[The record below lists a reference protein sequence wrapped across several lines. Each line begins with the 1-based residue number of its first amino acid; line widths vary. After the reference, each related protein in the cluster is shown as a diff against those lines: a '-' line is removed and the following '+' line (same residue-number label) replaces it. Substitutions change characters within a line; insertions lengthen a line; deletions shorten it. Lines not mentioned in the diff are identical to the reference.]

1 MKALSDCI
9 DDYVKKGFG
18 SMNKNDFEVWIFGQL
33 ISMGKYAGKTNYELS
48 LALRIPETKVKRL
61 RYESALKTAV
71 STEDY
76 KLQVQ
81 KLLQNAQ
88 LRSDDK
94 KILFQVED
102 VMLKLYISSLLKKE
116 GRMIDN
122 SFNPEVLVLH
132 LADYEYLVKA
142 VYDDEEVN
150 DLIKKAQEITKE
162 KRVTWDKI
170 MEWVISG
177 AVSGAAGALVNSV
190 VDLTPMG
197 MIKLIKQGFKK

>member
-9 DDYVKKGFG
+9 DDYVNKGFG

>member
-1 MKALSDCI
+1 
-9 DDYVKKGFG
+9 
-18 SMNKNDFEVWIFGQL
+18 MNKNDFEVWIFVQL
-33 ISMGKYAGKTNYELS
+33 MTMDKYAGKTNYELS
-48 LALRIPETKVKRL
+48 LALRIPELKVKRL
-61 RYESALKTAV
+61 RYESALKTAT
-71 STEDY
+71 SMEDY

-88 LRSDDK
+88 LRSNDK

-132 LADYEYLVKA
+132 LADYEFLVKA
-142 VYDDEEVN
+142 VYKNEEVDN
-150 DLIKKAQEITKE
+150 LIRKAQEITKE
-162 KRVTWDKI
+162 KIVTWDKI

-177 AVSGAAGALVNSV
+177 AVSGAAGTLVNSV
-190 VDLTPMG
+190 VDLTPIG
-197 MIKLIKQGFKK
+197 MIKLIKQVFKKL